1 MEKLILLINLGVLYS
16 LKNNYIDINEAEYFL
31 YTPYMLRLLKENNCS
46 IDLINIIHKG
56 TELEDLGEL
65 KIDFKSEVEKM
76 FKECEDMIK
85 NFPETSFEFEKW
97 YDQNL
102 FNKYNWDIFNI
113 KNIADTLLDLDTIE
127 SSLGALKIYE

>member
-1 MEKLILLINLGVLYS
+1 LYS

-56 TELEDLGEL
+56 TELEDLGGL
-65 KIDFKSEVEKM
+65 NIDFKSEVEKM
-76 FKECEDMIK
+76 FKECEGMIK
-85 NFPETSFEFEKW
+85 NFPETRFEFEKW

-113 KNIADTLLDLDTIE
+113 KNITDTLLDLDTIE

>member
-1 MEKLILLINLGVLYS
+1 LYS

-56 TELEDLGEL
+56 TKLEDLGGL
-65 KIDFKSEVEKM
+65 NIDFKSEVEKM
-76 FKECEDMIK
+76 FKECEGMIK

-102 FNKYNWDIFNI
+102 FNKCNWDIFNI

>member
-1 MEKLILLINLGVLYS
+1 
-16 LKNNYIDINEAEYFL
+16 
-31 YTPYMLRLLKENNCS
+31 
-46 IDLINIIHKG
+46 
-56 TELEDLGEL
+56 
-65 KIDFKSEVEKM
+65 
-76 FKECEDMIK
+76 MIK

-127 SSLGALKIYE
+127 SSLGTLKIYE

>member
-1 MEKLILLINLGVLYS
+1 MTGSGKTDLEKLILLINLGVLYS
-16 LKNNYIDINEAEYFL
+16 LKNNYIDINEAECFL

-76 FKECEDMIK
+76 FK
-85 NFPETSFEFEKW
+85 
-97 YDQNL
+97 
-102 FNKYNWDIFNI
+102 
-113 KNIADTLLDLDTIE
+113 
-127 SSLGALKIYE
+127 

>member
-1 MEKLILLINLGVLYS
+1 MYS

-31 YTPYMLRLLKENNCS
+31 YTPYILRLLKENNCS

-56 TELEDLGEL
+56 TELENLGGL
-65 KIDFKSEVEKM
+65 NIDFKSEVEKN